1 MDVGHYGK
9 DSICY
14 ENLEYSDK
22 GEGDAACSYLY
33 VTICIDPWNV
43 SHFFW
48 TLPL

>member
-33 VTICIDPWNV
+33 VTICIDRSN
-43 SHFFW
+43 
-48 TLPL
+48 LLYE